1 MAPSGKIVLAA
12 AARGYIWKHVVQYQ
26 HTYSPY
32 TRALILGMNNQ
43 AGNFKSKHIWWS
55 KTIRKYSHNTRT
67 NKYKHASASSAIS
80 WLYLLVLVLNR
91 LYGLDQ
97 SVQ

>member
-1 MAPSGKIVLAA
+1 MAPSGEIVLAA

-43 AGNFKSKHIWWS
+43 AGTKEQTLMAEQNNQEI
-55 KTIRKYSHNTRT
+55 
-67 NKYKHASASSAIS
+67 
-80 WLYLLVLVLNR
+80 
-91 LYGLDQ
+91 
-97 SVQ
+97 